1 MSQLNNGA
9 LTQDEDDSRH
19 CMKPSWGYNGA
30 FIYAMPSTSA
40 LNMTG
45 KNKSAKVHEPV
56 VEDKVVLV
64 SEGKDVRFARLN
76 FGKVCPLTHSGI
88 VRTLLIRPSYIQPVT
103 ETLELQK
110 SYTSISY
117 VGTIPFA
124 RLSRDFEF
132 EEFAQNVDGS
142 SPQEV
147 YEKLVWTL
155 AWCLFDPLYTIW
167 PKGVVEEEEDLVEN
181 LVRKDRLSAFWKDLV
196 RDSAMQQVNEAESK
210 EEEAIAYL
218 SGHRI
223 EDACGALIENRNF
236 RLATLVAMIG
246 GDTKIQGDMK
256 EQLIEWRRLKILSE
270 ISEPLRAIY
279 ELLAGNTGV
288 CEGCKG
294 SLEDRAR
301 TFVISEQFNL
311 SWKQALGLRLWYGI
325 RQEEPIQVAIKK
337 YLEDLNAHREDH
349 ARPMPWFVEQGVA
362 TSWDDA
368 HVDQREDLLWG
379 LMKVFADHMDRK
391 KRHLLENVLIPE
403 NHQLSPIDY
412 RLTWQLYQT
421 LQRMQIADFQS
432 MAVDEDDIEE
442 PSPKI
447 ASLTMEYAWQLE
459 GAGEWIWAVWVT
471 LHLLDDDQRVFALKG
486 LLERHGGA
494 IGEGPEDVTFT
505 KLTREY
511 LIPSAWI
518 WEAKALWARSVTQ
531 DHVREMHYLLH
542 ASNWH
547 DAHETMI
554 KTVGPQAVIEDDRLT
569 LEYVLNGFENV
580 AAIEQWSS
588 GGQVYMD
595 YLRLLQLT
603 DPRPGSVPQTKPV
616 PVGDTI
622 SNEGGDNPGTKDTRK
637 RALQDDTLPAVVS
650 RLVAALP
657 AWTRNRNGKLEFHQL
672 IAAQVMS
679 ERVAKVVLNLTK
691 ELGKVSLFS
700 RASPYLLHFPSR
712 FDEMIAND
720 FSSSSGEQS

>member
-1 MSQLNNGA
+1 
-9 LTQDEDDSRH
+9 
-19 CMKPSWGYNGA
+19 
-30 FIYAMPSTSA
+30 
-40 LNMTG
+40 MTG
-45 KNKSAKVHEPV
+45 KNKSAQFQAPV
-56 VEDKVVLV
+56 LEDKVVLV

-76 FGKVCPLTHSGI
+76 LGKVCSLTRSDNI
-88 VRTLLIRPSYIQPVT
+88 RTTLIRRSYIQPVT
-103 ETLELQK
+103 ETLKLQK

-124 RLSRDFEF
+124 RLGQVFEF

-147 YEKLVWTL
+147 YEKQVWTL

-167 PKGVVEEEEDLVEN
+167 PKGVGEGEEDLVEN

-196 RDSAMQQVNEAESK
+196 RDSAMRQVHEAESK

-218 SGHRI
+218 SAHRI

-246 GDTKIQGDMK
+246 GDTKIQEDMK
-256 EQLIEWRRLKILSE
+256 EQLSEWRRLKILSE

-279 ELLAGNTGV
+279 ELLAGNTGI

-294 SLEDRAR
+294 PLEDRAR

-325 RQEEPIQVAIKK
+325 RQEEPIQVAITS
-337 YLEDLNAHREDH
+337 YLEDVTAHREDH

-391 KRHLLENVLIPE
+391 KRHLLEDVLMSE

-432 MAVDEDDIEE
+432 TAVDEDDIEE
-442 PSPKI
+442 PSPKV
-447 ASLTMEYAWQLE
+447 ASLTMDYAWQLE
-459 GAGEWIWAVWVT
+459 AAGEWVWAVWVM

-494 IGEGPEDVTFT
+494 IGEGPEDATFT

-511 LIPSAWI
+511 LIPSAWV

-531 DHVREMHYLLH
+531 DHVREVHYLLH
-542 ASNWH
+542 ANNWH
-547 DAHETMI
+547 EAHETMI
-554 KTVGPQAVIEDDRLT
+554 KTVGPQAVIEDDRQA
-569 LEYVLNGFENV
+569 LERVLNGFKNV

-588 GGQVYMD
+588 GGQVYVD

-603 DPRPGSVPQTKPV
+603 DPKPESDPQTKPV
-616 PVGDTI
+616 AAGNTTA
-622 SNEGGDNPGTKDTRK
+622 NGGGKNPGTKDTRK
-637 RALQDDTLPAVVS
+637 GVPQDDTLPAVIS

-657 AWTRNRNGKLEFHQL
+657 AWTRNRNRKLEFHQL
-672 IAAQVMS
+672 VAAQEMS
-679 ERVAKVVLNLTK
+679 ERVAKVVLNVTK
-691 ELGKVSLFS
+691 ELGNVSFFS
-700 RASPYLLHFPSR
+700 LASSYQLEFFRLVLM
-712 FDEMIAND
+712 MIANEI
-720 FSSSSGEQS
+720 FLSSAKQ